1 MPEIADIHFEL
12 LLNSR
17 EAAKLLGNLHPKT
30 VEKWA
35 RQGKIPA
42 YRVSRKWCFR
52 SSELDAWLHSQVKSP
67 CHLCR
72 LREEK
77 TDAA

>member
-1 MPEIADIHFEL
+1 MSEIMAIHFEPL
-12 LLNSR
+12 LGSH

-52 SSELDAWLHSQVKSP
+52 ASELDGWLRSQVKSHR
-67 CHLCR
+67 HLCR
-72 LREEK
+72 LQEK